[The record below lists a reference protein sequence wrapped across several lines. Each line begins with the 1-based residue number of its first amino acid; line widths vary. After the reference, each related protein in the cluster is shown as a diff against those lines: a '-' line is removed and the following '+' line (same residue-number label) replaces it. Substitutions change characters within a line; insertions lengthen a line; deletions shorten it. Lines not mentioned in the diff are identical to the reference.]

1 MGPGHLGSRANKP
14 SNNDSMSLKQDLERS
29 RHTYEIIKANLLEN
43 TDRQLTKKNKNA
55 APVKIDVDDRVMI
68 RKIKNSPGDN
78 KLSPKFRGPYRVLSQ
93 KSPSIFCVKEIAT
106 SKELEVHS
114 DNCKLVRERFADL
127 AEFPDARLPLPW
139 TSEINDP
146 EQTSPIDPDDP
157 TNLAPA
163 NPAPNRVTR
172 SRAARD
178 KGQGQNKGSLCK

>member
-43 TDRQLTKKNKNA
+43 TDRQLTKKNKKA

-93 KSPSIFCVKEIAT
+93 KSPSIFRVKEIAT

-114 DNCKLVRERFADL
+114 DNCKLVCERFADL
-127 AEFPDARLPLPW
+127 TEFPDARLPLPW
-139 TSEINDP
+139 SP
-146 EQTSPIDPDDP
+146 EVDDTEQSSPIDPDDP
-157 TNLAPA
+157 TNLPPA
-163 NPAPNRVTR
+163 NPVSHRVTR
-172 SRAARD
+172 
-178 KGQGQNKGSLCK
+178 

>member
-1 MGPGHLGSRANKP
+1 
-14 SNNDSMSLKQDLERS
+14 
-29 RHTYEIIKANLLEN
+29 
-43 TDRQLTKKNKNA
+43 
-55 APVKIDVDDRVMI
+55 MI

-78 KLSPKFRGPYRVLSQ
+78 KLSPKFRGPYRVISQ
-93 KSPSIFCVKEIAT
+93 KSPSVFRVKEIAT

-146 EQTSPIDPDDP
+146 EQTSLIDPDDP

-172 SRAARD
+172 SRAAR
-178 KGQGQNKGSLCK
+178 QRSGSKQRKSL